1 MIQLEISGVTV
12 KEEWRVEATLPGAVM
27 PKVGPGD

>member
-12 KEEWRVEATLPGAVM
+12 KEEWRVQATLPGAVI
-27 PKVGPGD
+27 PKIGACD